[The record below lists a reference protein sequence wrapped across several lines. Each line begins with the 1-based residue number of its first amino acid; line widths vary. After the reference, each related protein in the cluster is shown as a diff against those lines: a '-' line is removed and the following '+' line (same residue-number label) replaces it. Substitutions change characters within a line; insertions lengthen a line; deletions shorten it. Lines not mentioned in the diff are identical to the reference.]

1 MSHTVT
7 LQEGKLLTVTGVSEV
22 VSFDENEALLHT
34 SLGALAVQGQEL
46 QLKKLTPEGGQ
57 IGVEGR
63 ITALF
68 YEEPKK
74 QGGFLRRLLG

>member
-1 MSHTVT
+1 MAHTVT
-7 LQEGKLLTVTGVSEV
+7 LHEGKLLTVTGVTEV

-34 SLGALAVQGQEL
+34 PLGTLAVQGREL

-57 IGVEGR
+57 IGVEGQ
-63 ITALF
+63 ITGLF

-74 QGGFLRRLLG
+74 QGGLWGRLWG